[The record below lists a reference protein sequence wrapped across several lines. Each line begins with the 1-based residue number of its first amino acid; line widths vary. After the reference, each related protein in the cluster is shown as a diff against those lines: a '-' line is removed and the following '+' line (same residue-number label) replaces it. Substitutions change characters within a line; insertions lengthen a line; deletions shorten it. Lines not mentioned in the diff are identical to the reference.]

1 MIHLQTYLKSFVN
14 GFRTLFGLNHE
25 EQMEEAYNS
34 LTNEEREQLDRMV
47 SYSNK

>member
-1 MIHLQTYLKSFVN
+1 MIHLQTYLNSFVN
-14 GFRTLFGLNHE
+14 GFRTLSGLNRE

-34 LTNEEREQLDRMV
+34 LTKEEREQLDRMV

>member
-1 MIHLQTYLKSFVN
+1 MNINSFFKGFIE

-25 EQMEEAYNS
+25 EQMDEAYNA